1 MNMSEFDGQMNREDA
16 DSSPISTN
24 GPRLPDD
31 FSDEDMTFA
40 QELGTLFDVEQENLP
55 PYFVQTLLD
64 SENPRF
70 QPVEQGFEHKARAR
84 VFHRLHLKRRLFG
97 KNSFS
102 PGAVVAALP
111 ARRSLMAF
119 SMALML
125 FMLMTIVVTGPSFA
139 AGMEILLSGGRIG
152 IATIHELPLV
162 TSPTKIQSMGDYAD
176 PDGGPKQISLTAAQ
190 LQLSFPMNQIPFPI
204 YKPVTP
210 LINSYSLN
218 SINLYQNSQQHQW
231 MDGPF
236 IEFVYK
242 LPTNLTRS
250 TGLLTVGEFKLDPS
264 VKVLQVVKDGAAQ
277 AVDVAQN
284 GQANAIYVDG
294 QWVMHNND
302 HADWVYGQ
310 HSELIY
316 QRDGIVFWIVGDQID
331 GMNENALLSIA
342 NSLQPVDINLA
353 MHVGLLSHL
362 FYVNILNG
370 DVGDSFNGDVLKVFS
385 DVGPLSLYLSFV
397 GSNSNQSAS
406 QQPVQKPVL
415 PSNHMMRAF
424 PQ

>member
-1 MNMSEFDGQMNREDA
+1 MNMSEFDGQMNMEDA
-16 DSSPISTN
+16 GSSPISIS
-24 GPRLPDD
+24 GHQVPAD
-31 FSDEDMTFA
+31 FSYEDMTFA
-40 QELGTLFDVEQENLP
+40 QELGSLFDIEQENLP
-55 PYFVQTLLD
+55 PLFVQTLLD

-97 KNSFS
+97 NNSFS
-102 PGAVVAALP
+102 PASVIAALP
-111 ARRSLMAF
+111 ARRSLIAF
-119 SMALML
+119 STALML
-125 FMLMTIVVTGPSFA
+125 FMLMTIVITGPSFA
-139 AGMEILLSGGRIG
+139 SGMEILLSGGRIG
-152 IATIHELPLV
+152 IATTRDLPPV
-162 TSPTKIQSMGDYAD
+162 TYPTKIQSMGDYD
-176 PDGGPKQISLTAAQ
+176 NPDGGPKQISFAAAQ
-190 LQLSFPMNQIPFPI
+190 HQLPFSAYQIPLPI

-210 LINSYSLN
+210 IINSYSLY
-218 SINLYQNSQQHQW
+218 SISLYQNSQQQQW

-242 LPTNLTRS
+242 LPPNLIRS

-284 GQANAIYVDG
+284 GQATAIYVDG

-302 HADWVYGQ
+302 HADWVNGQ
-310 HSELIY
+310 RSELIY

-331 GMNENALLSIA
+331 GMNESALLNIA

-353 MHVGLLSHL
+353 MHDGLLSHL
-362 FYVNILNG
+362 FYVYILNG
-370 DVGDSFNGDVLKVFS
+370 DVGDSFNGDLLKVFS
-385 DVGPLSLYLSFV
+385 NVGPLSLYLNFV
-397 GSNSNQSAS
+397 GSNSNQSVS
-406 QQPVQKPVL
+406 QQPVQKPVS
-415 PSNHMMRAF
+415 PSNHMRRAF